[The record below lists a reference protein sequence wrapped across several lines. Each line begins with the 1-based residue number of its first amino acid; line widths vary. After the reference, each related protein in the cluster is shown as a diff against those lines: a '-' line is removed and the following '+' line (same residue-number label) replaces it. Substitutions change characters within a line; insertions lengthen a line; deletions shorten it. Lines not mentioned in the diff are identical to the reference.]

1 VRLVALITLVAL
13 VATAGCTR
21 GRDAPRPPVTQSSGT
36 AAPCLPAAT
45 PVASL
50 GDKPTV
56 SAASPAVPAGGEK
69 LPDLAIACFAGGG
82 EVRIAALSRPAIVNL
97 WASWCTPCRKELPAL
112 NTYAE
117 RGSVLV
123 LGVATDDSRTAAG
136 SIIDDLGLRFPNLY
150 DREGKLHK
158 AIGSVPLPVTLFLA
172 ADGTVAYTHRAGA
185 LDTAGFERLAREH
198 LGAP

>member
-1 VRLVALITLVAL
+1 V
-13 VATAGCTR
+13 
-21 GRDAPRPPVTQSSGT
+21 
-36 AAPCLPAAT
+36 
-45 PVASL
+45 
-50 GDKPTV
+50 
-56 SAASPAVPAGGEK
+56 
-69 LPDLAIACFAGGG
+69 PDLAIACFAGGG
-82 EVRIAALSRPAIVNL
+82 EVRVAALSRPAIVNL

-123 LGVATDDSRTAAG
+123 LGVATDDSRTAVG
-136 SIIDDLGLRFPNLY
+136 SIIDDFGLRFPTLY

-172 ADGTVAYTHRAGA
+172 ADGTVAYTHRTGA

-198 LGAP
+198 LGA